1 MKGREAIAV
10 AALLISMPGLTYS
23 APPVQEE
30 PRGSE
35 SSGQPAPIDRD
46 SVLEDA
52 RNNPGQTFDL
62 GGGVSVSTAPH
73 TVGVK
78 TDYTFNDF
86 LKIVNKAF
94 TEPVTSFFE
103 SADDLH
109 AALNNT
115 TPAFDPASREVMSKV
130 GQVIGVVVGASGG
143 VGAVMTTTGQVAG
156 IASNDA
162 QAKMNSFPLGFRLQ
176 GKDIVTIEPLGG
188 ASQRAASGD
197 VVSQGG
203 KPFTSVLR
211 RVNGRIGIPLSPVDP
226 PKLPSEFVAERLP
239 AYSELPI
246 DHEEYMSD
254 EGDDGPL
261 PDELT
266 VSGSGFDPTPYDEA
280 LKMVITP
287 SRGEEVVTL
296 VRGTTKLA
304 VEKMVGNGSAGG
316 EPVDIS
322 VEPPSKAQ
330 VGEQVRKGGV
340 LPEFSTDV
348 TVGDRFSRG
357 HYLVVVGIKAKYLR
371 PASVTEQGFATQ
383 KSAPIK
389 VLKVYDRT
397 FGKPEVSGP
406 NAS

>member
-1 MKGREAIAV
+1 MKGREVIAV

-143 VGAVMTTTGQVAG
+143 GWGCH
-156 IASNDA
+156 DYDW
-162 QAKMNSFPLGFRLQ
+162 P
-176 GKDIVTIEPLGG
+176 
-188 ASQRAASGD
+188 SGW
-197 VVSQGG
+197 
-203 KPFTSVLR
+203 
-211 RVNGRIGIPLSPVDP
+211 
-226 PKLPSEFVAERLP
+226 
-239 AYSELPI
+239 YC
-246 DHEEYMSD
+246 
-254 EGDDGPL
+254 
-261 PDELT
+261 
-266 VSGSGFDPTPYDEA
+266 
-280 LKMVITP
+280 
-287 SRGEEVVTL
+287 
-296 VRGTTKLA
+296 
-304 VEKMVGNGSAGG
+304 
-316 EPVDIS
+316 
-322 VEPPSKAQ
+322 
-330 VGEQVRKGGV
+330 
-340 LPEFSTDV
+340 
-348 TVGDRFSRG
+348 
-357 HYLVVVGIKAKYLR
+357 
-371 PASVTEQGFATQ
+371 
-383 KSAPIK
+383 
-389 VLKVYDRT
+389 
-397 FGKPEVSGP
+397 
-406 NAS
+406 